1 MGTLAVK
8 TGEILDIPFVL
19 MDTDGCKT
27 TKCPVEAGKKQ
38 TYKYN
43 LDIGT
48 NSSQFPA
55 VSTTSLSLTQFSFI
69 TFIVFKPYSNVVIGI
84 QYIVLIILIVEVG

>member
-43 LDIGT
+43 LNIGT
-48 NSSQFPA
+48 NTTQFPA
-55 VSTTSLSLTQFSFI
+55 VSTIILFLSQLSFI
-69 TFIVFKPYSNVVIGI
+69 RY
-84 QYIVLIILIVEVG
+84 L

>member
-8 TGEILDIPFVL
+8 TGEILDIPFVQ

-43 LDIGT
+43 LNIGT
-48 NSSQFPA
+48 NATQFPL
-55 VSTTSLSLTQFSFI
+55 VSTTILSLTRLSFI
-69 TFIVFKPYSNVVIGI
+69 AFIVYKPYS
-84 QYIVLIILIVEVG
+84 

>member
-19 MDTDGCKT
+19 MDTDGCKA

-43 LDIGT
+43 LNIGT
-48 NSSQFPA
+48 NTSQYPL
-55 VSTTSLSLTQFSFI
+55 VSTTILSLTRLSFI
-69 TFIVFKPYSNVVIGI
+69 AFIAFKTYS
-84 QYIVLIILIVEVG
+84 

>member
-8 TGEILDIPFVL
+8 TGELLDIPFVL

-43 LDIGT
+43 LNIGT
-48 NSSQFPA
+48 NTTQFPA
-55 VSTTSLSLTQFSFI
+55 VSTTFLSLTQ
-69 TFIVFKPYSNVVIGI
+69 TFIVFKPYSNVVLGF
-84 QYIVLIILIVEVG
+84 QFIVLIILIVEVG